1 MHSVTFTAARHL
13 MSSNPMGRNPPSYP
27 HGRLESSTVAI
38 ILVLMKTRGRWAR
51 LNLHLG
57 CVWICP
63 AVASL
68 RIVCKNACER
78 MVLGEKPT
86 DCDPLR
92 TMFRFTRLESGIVEE
107 IRSRKQGG
115 YATEI
120 VILVA

>member
-1 MHSVTFTAARHL
+1 MHSVTFPAARHL
-13 MSSNPMGRNPPSYP
+13 MSSNPMGRNPPSYL
-27 HGRLESSTVAI
+27 HGRLGSSTAAT

-51 LNLHLG
+51 LNLHSG
-57 CVWICP
+57 CARICP

-68 RIVCKNACER
+68 RRVRKNACDH
-78 MVLGEKPT
+78 MVLDEKPT

-92 TMFRFTRLESGIVEE
+92 TMFKFTRLQSGIVEE